1 VLKKPPSPLVLLGT
15 VVLSVLKGAEASG
28 TPLPRAIERALS
40 RPQDE
45 FEEGSPLLLVPPRI
59 DPTWYLAQHRSHRS
73 HSSHRSHYSGRSS
86 HANHYSGSYSP
97 GRSSDPVYDPAPAP
111 PPTPPRPASVSLVA
125 YPGGRIYVDGR
136 LVGTDATG
144 VLTLQP
150 GAHQVRV
157 ENAFAGDTTTV
168 INVTAGQTG
177 VVRIEW

>member
-1 VLKKPPSPLVLLGT
+1 MLKKPPSPLVLLGT
-15 VVLSVLKGAEASG
+15 VVLAVFKGAEASG

-45 FEEGSPLLLVPPRI
+45 PEESPPLLLVPPRL
-59 DPTWYLAQHRSHRS
+59 DPTLYLAQHRSHRS
-73 HSSHRSHYSGRSS
+73 HRSHSSHYSGRSS
-86 HANHYSGSYSP
+86 HASHYSSSSSP
-97 GRSSDPVYDPAPAP
+97 GRSSDPVYDPAPVP
-111 PPTPPRPASVSLVA
+111 PPAPPRPATVSLVA

-136 LVGTDATG
+136 LVGTDSTG

-157 ENAFAGDTTTV
+157 ENAFAGDTTTTLT
-168 INVTAGQTG
+168 VTPGQTG